1 MSISSE
7 RTGIMVVRIWTEGS
21 EEHIH
26 ARLTGRLD
34 LNASEELVST
44 AGTVDQIVAIVRRWG
59 DAFVAQ
65 DPGPDASFR
74 L

>member
-1 MSISSE
+1 MPTTSE

-34 LNASEELVST
+34 LDVSEEVVST
-44 AGTVDQIVAIVRRWG
+44 AGSVDQIVAIVRRWG
-59 DAFVAQ
+59 DAFVGHG
-65 DPGPDASFR
+65 PGSGTSS
-74 L
+74 